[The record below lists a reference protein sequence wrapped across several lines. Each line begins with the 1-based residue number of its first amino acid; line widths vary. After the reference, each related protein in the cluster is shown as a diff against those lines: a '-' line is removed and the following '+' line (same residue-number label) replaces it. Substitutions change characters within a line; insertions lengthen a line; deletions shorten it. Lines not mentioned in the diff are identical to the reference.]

1 MIEIY
6 TVLQQQLYFAIA
18 SELDE
23 DCGWLLVVADASVVI
38 ERPASCCVLYTPI
51 RSFTMLSDLAYAAV
65 LIAFWKARISRART

>member
-38 ERPASCCVLYTPI
+38 ERPASCRVLYTP
-51 RSFTMLSDLAYAAV
+51 SGA
-65 LIAFWKARISRART
+65 